1 MALYYKGKLLDLLNA
16 LNLKDKNINSRKYR
30 KYMFKYTFK
39 NIYLVY
45 KM

>member
-16 LNLKDKNINSRKYR
+16 LNLKDKNINRKYR